1 MNPETTLSSLKPGRR
16 AGLAIGVAV
25 LLVSAAFPGDAEAVR
40 RACRATGDYLE
51 YSFQEFVDGSLVG
64 QRVWRVSV
72 QPEDMEAVASTDMP
86 TIYQAKESSCRAAAF
101 CLAQQVAMES
111 YVCEGTSNLKY
122 ETVRR
127 PPGIVGWRRSLA
139 CDAAR
144 AGEVPG
150 LSPGA
155 NRVRLVKTKF
165 VAIGHRDEVTRY
177 SDRTVSESDH
187 VCWDGG
193 GVAHFPPGVHFDPE
207 GKPSRPKPPRPASDD
222 LRVPFQ
228 VTGGSLEVT
237 PSLHN
242 GSCPTQ
248 IEVEASLTVAGQG
261 TVRFRLNHKGGRG
274 PIRSVTFREGGTK
287 ASTMTYTIGASGGG
301 GGPTEGMAAQGG
313 SGGGGIGGFQQNTVP
328 NQHTGWFEIEIVS
341 PGSPFKKSEL
351 AHYKVIC
358 KPTPAMEPV
367 EAQLAPGIGGGGD
380 GSRKDGPA
388 QPSAGAPDLVL
399 LSAAPGRDGACRLV
413 VGNVGKQRSAST
425 VVQLSAQGQKPID
438 LDLPPTP
445 PGGRHA
451 VPVRDLGAFDWLVH
465 LDRSNAVR
473 ESDEDNNRAW
483 IQGCRAIGRR

>member
-1 MNPETTLSSLKPGRR
+1 MNLETTFRSHRPGRGS
-16 AGLAIGVAV
+16 GLAIGIAV

-51 YSFQEFVDGSLVG
+51 YSFQELVDGSLVG
-64 QRVWRVSV
+64 QRLWRVSV
-72 QPEDMEAVASTDMP
+72 QPEDMEVVASTDMP
-86 TIYQAKESSCRAAAF
+86 TIQQAKASSCRAAAF
-101 CLAQQVAMES
+101 CLAQQATMES

-150 LSPGA
+150 LSLGA
-155 NRVRLVKTKF
+155 NTVKLVKTKF

-177 SDRTVSESDH
+177 SDKTVSESDH
-187 VCWDGG
+187 VCWDGE
-193 GVAHFPPGVHFDPE
+193 GVAHLPPGVQPHPK
-207 GKPSRPKPPRPASDD
+207 KPSRPKPPRPASDD

-228 VTGGSLEVT
+228 VTGGSIEVT
-237 PSLHN
+237 PALHN
-242 GSCPTQ
+242 GPCPTQ
-248 IEVEASLTVAGQG
+248 IEVGASLTVAGQG

-274 PIRSVTFREGGTK
+274 PIRTVAFPEGGTK
-287 ASTMTYTIGASGGG
+287 TSTGTYTIGASSGG
-301 GGPTEGMAAQGG
+301 GGPTEGMVAQGG
-313 SGGGGIGGFQQNTVP
+313 SGGGIGGFQQSTAP

-341 PGSPFKKSEL
+341 PTSPFKKSEP
-351 AHYKVIC
+351 AHYKAVC

-367 EAQLAPGIGGGGD
+367 EAQLVPGLGGGG
-380 GSRKDGPA
+380 GGGRKSDPVK
-388 QPSAGAPDLVL
+388 PPAGAADLML

-413 VGNVGKQRSAST
+413 VGNAGKQRSAKT
-425 VVQLSAQGQKPID
+425 VVQLSAQGRKPID
-438 LDLPPTP
+438 LDLPPIP

-451 VPVRDLGAFDWLVH
+451 VPVKDLGDLRWLVH

-483 IQGCRAIGRR
+483 IRGCRKVGGR